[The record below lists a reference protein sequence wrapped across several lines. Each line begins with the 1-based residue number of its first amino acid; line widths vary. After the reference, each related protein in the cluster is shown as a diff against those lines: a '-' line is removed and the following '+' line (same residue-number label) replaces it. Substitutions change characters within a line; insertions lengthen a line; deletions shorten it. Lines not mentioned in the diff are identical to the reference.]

1 MNKLLL
7 LVSFIGSIIGF
18 FVCYQIFVKLQITK
32 NRLAM
37 RICMINSMSLAF
49 IFAMF
54 IELSTGSKGL
64 SVIIPVVSICLP
76 IFWLTRF
83 NIIDTI
89 EACTATLMSVSMSA
103 MLIGM
108 ADAYVVLTIQSI
120 LVSIEVILG
129 FTVSSKAHV

>member
-1 MNKLLL
+1 MLL